1 VVAKDGSRT
10 EAGSWLV
17 SPAGAEQGTHLDG
30 SALVAPDQVGSV
42 AVVTDAGQVLVSAPV
57 V

>member
-1 VVAKDGSRT
+1 VARDGSRT

-17 SPAGAEQGTHLDG
+17 SAAGAERGTTLDG
-30 SALVAPDQVGSV
+30 AALVAPDQVGSV
-42 AVVTDAGQVLVSAPV
+42 DVVTDAGQVLVSAPV